1 MISKDM
7 YTLLSVMPS
16 MPKNIEGIELLNGL
30 IEKKLLNPT
39 LGREL
44 LETAIANG
52 FIKASSRH
60 VEHCY
65 IELLY
70 KGVIAIEEYE
80 NKQKSDDLMEKAYKT
95 SQYAMWAAIAS
106 AIAAVVGLLCS
117 MWELVLSAIEK
128 IARMF

>member
-7 YTLLSVMPS
+7 YTLLSAIPS
-16 MPKNIEGIELLNGL
+16 MPKQVEYTELLNGL
-30 IEKKLLNPT
+30 LRKNKLNPSV
-39 LGREL
+39 GRAM
-44 LETAIANG
+44 LEEALSNE
-52 FIKASSRH
+52 FIKATSRNI
-60 VEHCY
+60 EHAF

-106 AIAAVVGLLCS
+106 AITAIIA
-117 MWELVLSAIEK
+117 LSLIH
-128 IARMF
+128 I

>member
-7 YTLLSVMPS
+7 YMLLSAIPPMPGRV
-16 MPKNIEGIELLNGL
+16 EGIDLLNEL
-30 IEKKLLNPT
+30 NEKKLLEPAVGSDMIEAAT
-39 LGREL
+39 L
-44 LETAIANG
+44 NG

-80 NKQKSDDLMEKAYKT
+80 NKQKNDDLMEKAYKT

-106 AIAAVVGLLCS
+106 AIT
-117 MWELVLSAIEK
+117 AI
-128 IARMF
+128 IALFK